1 VLGPDDRDLSSAR
14 LFDGVVVTKTEGPA
28 FEVPAL

>member
-1 VLGPDDRDLSSAR
+1 VSSAR